1 MRAHAPTRLLVV
13 VGVLAA
19 LAYGADRLAAHV
31 AADRIA
37 GIVKTDASLSHTPHV
52 KVQGFPFLT
61 QAAAGHYRRIDMT
74 ATDIFQTGQLPGSVL
89 QLTFADVRIPL
100 STVLSGKV
108 NSVPV
113 GTVTGSVTVPF
124 ANLQAAAA
132 VPGLSILS
140 GVPGSV
146 NEIKVSEVVKVPTGN
161 LTVLLTARVTAHG
174 DSIVV
179 TPVDLTT
186 ANGTPVPAAVKTQ
199 VLAQA
204 VLSVKLPGLP
214 TGVGITAVSVT
225 NTGVLVV
232 LHAVNLTLT
241 R

>member
-1 MRAHAPTRLLVV
+1 MRVRPTGLLVV
-13 VGVLAA
+13 VGIVAA
-19 LAYGADRLAAHV
+19 LGYGADRLAAHV

-37 GIVKTDASLSHTPHV
+37 SIVKTDANLAQTPHV
-52 KVQGFPFLT
+52 TVKGFPFLT
-61 QAAAGHYRRIDMT
+61 QAISGHYRRIDVT

-89 QLTFADVRIPL
+89 RLTFADVRLPL
-100 STVLSGKV
+100 STVRSGSV
-108 NSVPV
+108 TRVPV

-124 ANLQAAAA
+124 ANLQAAAN

-140 GVPGSV
+140 GVPGSAD
-146 NEIKVSEVVKVPTGN
+146 EIKVSEVVQVPTGN
-161 LTVLLTARVTAHG
+161 LTVFLTARVTAHL

-179 TPVDLTT
+179 TPIDLTT
-186 ANGTPVPAAVKTQ
+186 TIGVPVPAAVQKE
-199 VLAQA
+199 VMAEA

-225 NTGVLVV
+225 STGVLVV

-241 R
+241 H

>member
-1 MRAHAPTRLLVV
+1 VRPIRLLVV

-19 LAYGADRLAAHV
+19 LGFGADRLAAHV

-37 GIVKTDASLSHTPHV
+37 SIVKTDASLSQTPHV
-52 KVQGFPFLT
+52 KVKGFPFLT
-61 QAAAGHYRRIDMT
+61 QAVSGHYRRIDMT
-74 ATDIFQTGQLPGSVL
+74 ASDIFQTGQLPGAVL
-89 QLTFADVRIPL
+89 HLTFADVRIPL
-100 STVLSGKV
+100 PMVLSGKV

-113 GTVTGSVTVPF
+113 ATVTGSVTVPF
-124 ANLQAAAA
+124 ANLQAAAD

-140 GVPGSV
+140 GVPG
-146 NEIKVSEVVKVPTGN
+146 NADEIKVSEVVKVPTGN

-179 TPVDLTT
+179 TPIDLTT
-186 ANGTPVPAAVKTQ
+186 ANGTSVPASVKTA

-225 NTGVLVV
+225 TTGVLVT

-241 R
+241 H

>member
-1 MRAHAPTRLLVV
+1 VRVRPTGLLVV
-13 VGVLAA
+13 VGIVAA
-19 LAYGADRLAAHV
+19 LGYGADRLAAHV

-37 GIVKTDASLSHTPHV
+37 SIVKTDANLAQTPHV
-52 KVQGFPFLT
+52 TVKGFPFLT
-61 QAAAGHYRRIDMT
+61 QAISGHYRRIDVT

-124 ANLQAAAA
+124 ANLQAAAD

-140 GVPGSV
+140 GVIGAD
-146 NEIKVSEVVKVPTGN
+146 ELKVSEVVKAPTGN
-161 LTVLLTARVTAHG
+161 LTVLLTALVTAHL

-179 TPVDLTT
+179 TPIDLTT
-186 ANGTPVPAAVKTQ
+186 ANGTPVPAQVKTA
-199 VLAQA
+199 VLAEA

-214 TGVGITAVSVT
+214 TGVGITAVSVS
-225 NTGVLVV
+225 NTGVLVF

>member
-1 MRAHAPTRLLVV
+1 VRVRPIGLLVT
-13 VGVLAA
+13 VGIVAA
-19 LAYGADRLAAHV
+19 LGYGADRLAAHV

-37 GIVKTDASLSHTPHV
+37 SIVKTDAGLSHTPHV
-52 KVQGFPFLT
+52 VVKGFPFLT
-61 QAAAGHYRRIDMT
+61 QAAGGHYRHIDVT
-74 ATDIFQTGQLPGSVL
+74 ATDIFQTGQLPGAVL

-124 ANLQAAAA
+124 ANLQAAAD

-140 GVPGSV
+140 GVPGSAD
-146 NEIKVSEVVKVPTGN
+146 EIKVSEVVKVPTGN
-161 LTVLLTARVTAHG
+161 LTVLLTARVTSHL

-179 TPVDLTT
+179 SPIDLTT
-186 ANGTPVPAAVKTQ
+186 ANGTPVPAAVKKQ

-214 TGVGITAVSVT
+214 TGVGISAVSVT
-225 NTGVLVV
+225 TTGVLVT

-241 R
+241 H